1 MIALRFLQGVTGGA
15 AAVISRAIASDMYS
29 GNELTKFMALLM
41 LVNGIAPVVAPTMG
55 IILNYSVWRM
65 VFVILTIFGFVMV
78 IGSLL
83 KVPESLTVTNRES
96 SSGLKTMFKTS
107 KYY

>member
-1 MIALRFLQGVTGGA
+1 
-15 AAVISRAIASDMYS
+15 MYS

-41 LVNGIAPVVAPTMG
+41 LVNGIAPVVAPTIGG

-65 VFVILTIFGFVMV
+65 VFVILTIPLVKLRHHA

-83 KVPESLTVTNRES
+83 KVPESLTVNKIGES
-96 SSGLKTMFKTS
+96 K
-107 KYY
+107 

>member
-1 MIALRFLQGVTGGA
+1 
-15 AAVISRAIASDMYS
+15 
-29 GNELTKFMALLM
+29 
-41 LVNGIAPVVAPTMG
+41 
-55 IILNYSVWRM
+55 M
-65 VFVILTIFGFVMV
+65 VFVILTIFGLVMV

-83 KVPESLTVTNRES
+83 KVPESLAVTNRET

>member
-1 MIALRFLQGVTGGA
+1 
-15 AAVISRAIASDMYS
+15 
-29 GNELTKFMALLM
+29 
-41 LVNGIAPVVAPTMG
+41 
-55 IILNYSVWRM
+55 M

-96 SSGLKTMFKTS
+96 SSGLKQCLKTS